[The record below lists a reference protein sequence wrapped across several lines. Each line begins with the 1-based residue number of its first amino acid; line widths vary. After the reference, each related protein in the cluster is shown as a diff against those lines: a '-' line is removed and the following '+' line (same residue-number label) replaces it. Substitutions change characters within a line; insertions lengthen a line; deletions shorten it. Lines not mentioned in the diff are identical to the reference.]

1 MYNIELQ
8 HLTIENA
15 QNEVLRAAEN
25 ICSNFHLEAH
35 FGTLSYALHE
45 LLSLMERYSDDQSN
59 AFDINF
65 YIEQDTVS
73 IQIVNYQNFKEIERC
88 LHNASIDD
96 NDTSAYT
103 FTCLSD
109 RVEFRDDYREMW
121 VEMMLNADIETI
133 DRAQILEQET
143 ILSRVKALQ
152 EKSLQ

>member
-1 MYNIELQ
+1 MYNIELP

-15 QNEVLRAAEN
+15 QNEALRAAEN

-35 FGTLSYALHE
+35 FGTLSYAMHE
-45 LLSLMERYSDDQSN
+45 LLALMERYCDDQSN

-88 LHNASIDD
+88 LRSATIDD
-96 NDTSAYT
+96 SDTSAYT
-103 FTCLSD
+103 VTCLTD
-109 RVEFRDDYREMW
+109 RFEFRDNYREMW
-121 VEMMLNADIETI
+121 VELMLNADIETI
-133 DRAQILEQET
+133 DRAQILAQET
-143 ILSRVKALQ
+143 VLSRAKAIQ